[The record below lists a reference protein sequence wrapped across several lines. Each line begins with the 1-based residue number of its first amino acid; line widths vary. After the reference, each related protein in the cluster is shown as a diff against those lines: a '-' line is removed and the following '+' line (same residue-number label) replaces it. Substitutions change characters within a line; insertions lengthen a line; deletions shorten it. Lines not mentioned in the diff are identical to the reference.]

1 MEIELIIAAVC
12 TFVTIW
18 LLLYAIID
26 TQVYYKSVCDNDV
39 VVFVDSKNLL
49 YVDVIYSTG
58 EHIKMSLFFFSH
70 NFELA

>member
-1 MEIELIIAAVC
+1 MEMELIIAAVC

-26 TQVYYKSVCDNDV
+26 TQVYYKSVCDNDI

-58 EHIKMSLFFFSH
+58 EHIKMPLFFFSH
-70 NFELA
+70 NFELV

>member
-1 MEIELIIAAVC
+1 MEVELIIAAVC

-26 TQVYYKSVCDNDV
+26 TQVYYKSVCDNDI

-49 YVDVIYSTG
+49 YVNVIYNTG

-70 NFELA
+70 NFELV

>member
-1 MEIELIIAAVC
+1 MELIIAAVC

-26 TQVYYKSVCDNDV
+26 TQVYYKSVCDNDI

-49 YVDVIYSTG
+49 
-58 EHIKMSLFFFSH
+58 
-70 NFELA
+70 

>member
-1 MEIELIIAAVC
+1 MEMELIIAAVC

-26 TQVYYKSVCDNDV
+26 TQVYYKSVCDNDI

-49 YVDVIYSTG
+49 YVNVIYNSG
-58 EHIKMSLFFFSH
+58 EHIKMSLFFFSY
-70 NFELA
+70 NFELV